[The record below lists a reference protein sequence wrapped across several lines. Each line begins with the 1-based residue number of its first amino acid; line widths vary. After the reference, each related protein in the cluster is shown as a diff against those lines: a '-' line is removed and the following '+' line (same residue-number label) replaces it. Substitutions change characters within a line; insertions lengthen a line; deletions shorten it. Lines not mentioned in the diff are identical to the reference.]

1 MKKLEFPTQEAF
13 LKELDG
19 EVYAISDNKGKFVCN
34 ILEEDYLKLRENGE
48 VVNLDTSRP
57 KKLQG
62 VKSFSQYVL
71 YDDYTDVMLARF
83 KEQYGVEIVIASEK
97 KLIYVAV
104 VNTTIDYEEVQGNR
118 VKKFSERDE
127 AFAWVK
133 EQYDNF
139 VEYYDEDT
147 LTTEWSPVIN
157 ATPKDDSDGV
167 IVLYSEAYVEG
178 WYSQHHFRG
187 DVIEFCV

>member
-1 MKKLEFPTQEAF
+1 MKRLEFPTQEAF

-19 EVYAISDNKGKFVCN
+19 EVYAISDNKGKFVCD

-104 VNTTIDYEEVQGNR
+104 VNTTIDYEEVQSNR

-139 VEYYDEDT
+139 VEQYDADT
-147 LTTEWSPVIN
+147 LETEWFPIE

-167 IVLYSEAYVEG
+167 VVLYSEAYVEG
-178 WYSQHHFRG
+178 WYSKDHFRG